1 MKPSTSK
8 EDGLQ
13 YTAEE
18 ALHALQL
25 LGAPE
30 ISLEDFERLHRG
42 EMGKLLES
50 VISHMQGRQ
59 RVSAARANIQKR
71 RDQVAADPR
80 SVKKLPK
87 DEPLENLRRAT
98 SRLNAAQK
106 SVEVY
111 QDELNA
117 RQGALAK
124 SQRELDQ
131 VTAELDSKQQSI
143 YLLTSLHELESE
155 RADRLKRAKES
166 CDELRARIAR
176 IPKRAPL
183 PAEQS
188 APLKVTIRTRKN
200 YTALTL
206 HNLHVYHVHLNS
218 LLKGPANAVTVKSTR
233 YKSLLPAN
241 TSNAQLLDDIAH
253 LHEDV
258 TAKQARLQR
267 LSDMSLSYLV
277 ACQKLSAVTSD
288 FTTLAAPALS
298 ASLKAQAADAMG
310 RVEGVEEQIASASG
324 SNGKVTEN
332 DEFTRKVKALL
343 KIHGRVG
350 VEAILRELSL
360 ATQPRPPVAVLPSL
374 PLQADDSELLTAH
387 HSATSAHE
395 ARGLRLLTRKADKA
409 DYGIR
414 ILEDMQQG
422 IIEDVRRV
430 EAASHSKGRSE
441 ARERGGSATKEKGGL
456 AVIEKGG
463 LAVGHKGSRH
473 DGRK

>member
-8 EDGLQ
+8 EDVLK
-13 YTAEE
+13 YTTEE
-18 ALHALQL
+18 ALHALQS

-42 EMGKLLES
+42 EMGKLLDS

-59 RVSAARANIQKR
+59 RVSEARAKLQKR

-80 SVKKLPK
+80 AAKKVPK

-111 QDELNA
+111 QDELIA

-131 VTAELDSKQQSI
+131 VTAELDSKQQSL

-155 RADRLKRAKES
+155 RADRLKTAKES

-176 IPKRAPL
+176 IPKYKSL
-183 PAEQS
+183 HAEQP
-188 APLKVTIRTRKN
+188 APSKGTIRTRKSH
-200 YTALTL
+200 TALTL
-206 HNLHVYHVHLNS
+206 HNLHAYHVHLNS
-218 LLKGPANAVTVKSTR
+218 LLKGPANAVTVQSAR

-241 TSNAQLLDDIAH
+241 SNAQRLADIAQV
-253 LHEDV
+253 HEDV
-258 TAKQARLQR
+258 TAKQSHLQR
-267 LSDMSLSYLV
+267 LSDKSLSCLV

-298 ASLKAQAADAMG
+298 ASLKAQVADAMG
-310 RVEGVEEQIASASG
+310 RLEGVKEQITSASAK
-324 SNGKVTEN
+324 NGKVTED

-343 KIHGRVG
+343 RIHGRVD

-360 ATQPRPPVAVLPSL
+360 ATQSRTPVAVLPSL
-374 PLQADDSELLTAH
+374 PLQSDDSAVLSAH
-387 HSATSAHE
+387 HTATSAHE
-395 ARGLRLLTRKADKA
+395 ARALKLLTRKADKA

-430 EAASHSKGRSE
+430 EAASHSKSRSE
-441 ARERGGSATKEKGGL
+441 AREKGSGREKGGTAAKEKGGSG
-456 AVIEKGG
+456 AGY
-463 LAVGHKGSRH
+463 KGSRH
-473 DGRK
+473 GGRK

>member
-1 MKPSTSK
+1 MKPSISK
-8 EDGLQ
+8 EDGLK
-13 YTAEE
+13 YTTEE

-42 EMGKLLES
+42 AMVKLLDS

-59 RVSAARANIQKR
+59 RVTAARVKIQKR
-71 RDQVAADPR
+71 RDQLAADPR
-80 SVKKLPK
+80 SVKKSPK

-124 SQRELDQ
+124 SQRELNQ
-131 VTAELDSKQQSI
+131 VTAELDSKQQSL

-155 RADRLKRAKES
+155 RMDRLKRAKES

-183 PAEQS
+183 PAEQP
-188 APLKVTIRTRKN
+188 APSKAMMRTRKSH
-200 YTALTL
+200 TALTL
-206 HNLHVYHVHLNS
+206 HNLHAYHVHLNG
-218 LLKGPANAVTVKSTR
+218 LLQGPASAVTVQSTR
-233 YKSLLPAN
+233 YKSVLPA
-241 TSNAQLLDDIAH
+241 TSNAQLLADVAQV
-253 LHEDV
+253 HEDV
-258 TAKQARLQR
+258 TAKQTHLQR

-298 ASLKAQAADAMG
+298 ASLKAQVADAMG

-360 ATQPRPPVAVLPSL
+360 ATQPRSPVAVFPSL
-374 PLQADDSELLTAH
+374 PLQANDSELLTTH

-395 ARGLRLLTRKADKA
+395 ARALKLLTRKADKA

-430 EAASHSKGRSE
+430 EAASKG
-441 ARERGGSATKEKGGL
+441 ARERGSSGTRENNSEG
-456 AVIEKGG
+456 VR
-463 LAVGHKGSRH
+463 HKSSRH
-473 DGRK
+473 GNRK

>member
-8 EDGLQ
+8 EYGLQ
-13 YTAEE
+13 YTTEE
-18 ALHALQL
+18 ALHVLQL

-42 EMGKLLES
+42 EMGKLLDS

-59 RVSAARANIQKR
+59 HVSEARAKIQKR

-80 SVKKLPK
+80 AAKEVPK
-87 DEPLENLRRAT
+87 DESLENLRRAT

-124 SQRELDQ
+124 SQREIDQ
-131 VTAELDSKQQSI
+131 VTAELDSKQQSL

-188 APLKVTIRTRKN
+188 TPSKAMTRTRKSH
-200 YTALTL
+200 TAPTL
-206 HNLHVYHVHLNS
+206 HNLHAYHVHLHG
-218 LLKGPANAVTVKSTR
+218 LLKGPANAVTVQSTR
-233 YKSLLPAN
+233 YKSLLPAE
-241 TSNAQLLDDIAH
+241 SNAQLLADIAQVH
-253 LHEDV
+253 GNV
-258 TAKQARLQR
+258 TAKQSHLQR
-267 LSDMSLSYLV
+267 LSDKSLSYLV

-298 ASLKAQAADAMG
+298 ASLKAQVADAMG
-310 RVEGVEEQIASASG
+310 RVEGVKEHITSASAM
-324 SNGKVTEN
+324 NGKVTED

-343 KIHGRVG
+343 EIHGRVG
-350 VEAILRELSL
+350 VEAILKELSL
-360 ATQPRPPVAVLPSL
+360 ATQPRPPVAVFPSL
-374 PLQADDSELLTAH
+374 PLQAGDSELLTAH
-387 HSATSAHE
+387 HSTTSAHE
-395 ARGLRLLTRKADKA
+395 ARALKLLTRKADKA

-422 IIEDVRRV
+422 IIADARRV
-430 EAASHSKGRSE
+430 EAASHSKSRSE
-441 ARERGGSATKEKGGL
+441 TREKGSGREKGGT
-456 AVIEKGG
+456 AAREKGG
-463 LAVGHKGSRH
+463 LAVGHKSSRH
-473 DGRK
+473 GGRK

>member
-8 EDGLQ
+8 ENGLR
-13 YTAEE
+13 YTTEE
-18 ALHALQL
+18 ALQALQL

-42 EMGKLLES
+42 AMGKLLDS
-50 VISHMQGRQ
+50 IISHMQGRQ
-59 RVSAARANIQKR
+59 RVSAARAGIQKR

-80 SVKKLPK
+80 AGNKFSK

-131 VTAELDSKQQSI
+131 VTAELDSKQRSL

-155 RADRLKRAKES
+155 RTERLKRAKES
-166 CDELRARIAR
+166 YDELRARIAR
-176 IPKRAPL
+176 IPKRKPL
-183 PAEQS
+183 PAEQPAS
-188 APLKVTIRTRKN
+188 SKAMIRTRKN
-200 YTALTL
+200 HTALTL
-206 HNLHVYHVHLNS
+206 HNLHAYHVHLNS
-218 LLKGPANAVTVKSTR
+218 LLNGPGSAVTVQSTR
-233 YKSLLPAN
+233 YKSLLPA
-241 TSNAQLLDDIAH
+241 TSNAQLLEDIAQ

-258 TAKQARLQR
+258 TTKQTHLQR

-298 ASLKAQAADAMG
+298 APLRAQATDAMG
-310 RVEGVEEQIASASG
+310 RVEGLRESIVVFKSNDQNSG
-324 SNGKVTEN
+324 LN
-332 DEFTRKVKALL
+332 DDDLTRKVKALL

-350 VEAILRELSL
+350 VEGILRELSL
-360 ATQPRPPVAVLPSL
+360 ATQVRPPVAVFPAL
-374 PLQADDSELLTAH
+374 PLRADDSEVLAAH
-387 HSATSAHE
+387 YSSTSAHE
-395 ARGLRLLTRKADKA
+395 ARAVKLLTRKADKA

-414 ILEDMQQG
+414 ILEDLQHG

-430 EAASHSKGRSE
+430 EAASHSKSRSE
-441 ARERGGSATKEKGGL
+441 AREKGGT
-456 AVIEKGG
+456 AARAKN
-463 LAVGHKGSRH
+463 SRH
-473 DGRK
+473 GGRK